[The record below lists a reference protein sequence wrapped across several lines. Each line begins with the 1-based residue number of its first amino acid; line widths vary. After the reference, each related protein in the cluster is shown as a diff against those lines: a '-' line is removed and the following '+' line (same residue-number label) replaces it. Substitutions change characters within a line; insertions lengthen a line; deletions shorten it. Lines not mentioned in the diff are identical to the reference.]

1 MDYQPENPEHLLVTL
16 HDQIKTITFNQPKKK
31 NAISADMS
39 YHLRDVIEQTRE
51 DDSRVIILTGAEGN
65 FCSGADL
72 DASLMNGKPFDV
84 TTFLRRTYNPIVSA
98 MREINKPFIAKVSG
112 ACVGVG
118 FNFAL
123 ACDLIYTSDDAK
135 FSQIFSR
142 IGLSSDGGG
151 AFFLPEKVGYHK
163 AYEMMVTNAII
174 DAAEAKQ
181 LGIVNQVYSADML
194 DSAVS
199 DIANRLAT
207 GPYIAI
213 KNIKA
218 NLRSGV
224 SKGLAETLEQEA
236 ISQGE
241 NFRTSDFF
249 EGIFAFLQ
257 KRSPNFKGK

>member
-1 MDYQPENPEHLLVTL
+1 MDYHPEHPEHLLVTMQ
-16 HDQIKTITFNQPKKK
+16 DQIKTITFNQPKKK

-51 DDSRVIILTGAEGN
+51 DESRVIILTGSEGN

-84 TTFLRRTYNPIVSA
+84 TTFLRKTYNPIVTA

-123 ACDLIYTSDDAK
+123 ACDMVFASEDAR
-135 FSQIFSR
+135 FSQIFSK

-151 AFFLPEKVGYHK
+151 AFFLPEKIGYHK
-163 AYEMMVTNAII
+163 AYELMVTNAII
-174 DAAEAKQ
+174 DAEEARR
-181 LGIVNQVYSADML
+181 LGLVNQVYPSPTLDTVVADM
-194 DSAVS
+194 AT
-199 DIANRLAT
+199 RLAI
-207 GPYIAI
+207 GPYVAI

-218 NLRSGV
+218 NLRTGISGN
-224 SKGLAETLEQEA
+224 LAETLEQEA
-236 ISQGE
+236 LSQGE

-257 KRSPNFKGK
+257 KRSPAFKGK

>member
-1 MDYQPENPEHLLVTL
+1 MSYHPEHPEHLLVTVQ
-16 HDQIKTITFNQPKKK
+16 DQIKTITFNQPQKK
-31 NAISADMS
+31 NAISVDMA

-51 DDSRVIILTGAEGN
+51 DDSRVIILTGTDGN

-84 TTFLRRTYNPIVSA
+84 TTFLRRTYNPIVTA

-123 ACDLIYTSDDAK
+123 ACDMIYAAEGSR

-151 AFFLPEKVGYHK
+151 AFFLPEKIGYHK
-163 AYEMMVTNAII
+163 AYELMVTNAII
-174 DAAEAKQ
+174 EATEAKQ
-181 LGIVNQVYSADML
+181 LGLVNQLFAADEL
-194 DSAVS
+194 DAAVAE
-199 DIANRLAT
+199 IAARLAT
-207 GPYIAI
+207 GPYVAI
-213 KNIKA
+213 QHIKS
-218 NLRSGV
+218 NLRAGV
-224 SKGLAETLEQEA
+224 TKGLEAALEQEA
-236 ISQGE
+236 LAQGD

-249 EGIFAFLQ
+249 EGVFAFLQ
-257 KRSPNFKGK
+257 KRKPNFKGK